1 VLTSL
6 TNEFKTRTQ
15 SFWFAIKVF
24 APYPVVLSRLKE
36 GRKQQQQQQQQQFS
50 PTHPDI
56 SVLSYPIISS
66 SISEIFSPF
75 LSRADFE
82 GLSTAKAAPIL
93 DRPQIIRWK
102 SLEIGA
108 VFHVI
113 DRITIPTVPES
124 KHYVVLQT
132 EQQQIIHVWIT
143 DIINQELSKY
153 NLPMGNVFIKPLGK
167 KKSNTTSYEYYDFD
181 IVVDVVN
188 LFN

>member
-1 VLTSL
+1 M
-6 TNEFKTRTQ
+6 
-15 SFWFAIKVF
+15 
-24 APYPVVLSRLKE
+24 YPVVHSRLTFEE
-36 GRKQQQQQQQQQFS
+36 GSKQQQQQQNSTLQSTTTTTATTTTTMF
-50 PTHPDI
+50 HPR
-56 SVLSYPIISS
+56 
-66 SISEIFSPF
+66 F

-82 GLSTAKAAPIL
+82 GLSTATTTAAAAAAPIL
-93 DRPQIIRWK
+93 NRSQIIRWI

-108 VFHVI
+108 VFCVI
-113 DRITIPTVPES
+113 DRITIPTVPEL

-143 DIINQELSKY
+143 DIMNKELLKY
-153 NLPMGNVFIKPLGK
+153 NLTMGNVFIKPLGK